1 MEQFIINENTNLK
14 ESKSIEFK
22 KIPNNKDGISYIK
35 QVIPKYMSA
44 FLNTTDTDEGS
55 IFFGI
60 LDNGQIEGFSF
71 NQEKNQNEDTLKLAI
86 DDITK
91 NKISPSVAPHFY
103 AILIHPIYNVNKEI
117 MTNLFIIEI
126 KIKRDKHHIYFYD
139 NNKVVVKTHSQVR
152 EFSGLELVE
161 FIKRRKKVI
170 YGQNSISS
178 LYDMLKT
185 LDIITP
191 LLFWINEEIPDINS
205 KDYLHA
211 LQQFFYGKNE
221 LTSELNYNLL
231 QGLDN
236 LLRIGYAYPKIDGY
250 VYEKFNVVAKCLY
263 NYTKSINDLQ
273 KYNELETKF
282 HYLRGDLSYFLS
294 THHDNISYED
304 RLLIELAINTL
315 EYYRVQKHFYKP
327 KTLFK
332 KQLTKIP
339 IEVNQTVTKLLLPL
353 IEDKLEVN
361 CDEDI
366 EYVKNLCQNSWK
378 NFINS

>member
-44 FLNTTDTDEGS
+44 FLNTTDTDGGS

-60 LDNGQIEGFSF
+60 LDNGQIDGFSF
-71 NQEKNQNEDTLKLAI
+71 NQKENQNEDTLKLAI

-103 AILIHPIYNVNKEI
+103 TILIHPIYNINKEI

-126 KIKRDKHHIYFYD
+126 KIKRDKHNIYFYD
-139 NNKVVVKTHSQVR
+139 NNKVVLKTHSQVR

-221 LTSELNYNLL
+221 LTSELDYNLL